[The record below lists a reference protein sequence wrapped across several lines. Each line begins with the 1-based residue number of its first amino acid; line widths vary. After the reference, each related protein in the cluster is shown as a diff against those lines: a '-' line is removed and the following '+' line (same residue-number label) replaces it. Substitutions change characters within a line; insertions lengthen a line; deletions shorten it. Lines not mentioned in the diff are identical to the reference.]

1 MIRIEGQPVTLYET
15 TETGKDEFGTAIYTE
30 SPATVENVLIAP
42 ATEQEVIDT
51 LSLYGKKVVYKL
63 GIPKG
68 DAHDWSAGNR
78 VDFWGEHFRTIG
90 NPTKGI
96 EAMIPLEWHQ
106 IVRVERIENET
117 GN

>member
-15 TETGKDEFGTAIYTE
+15 TETGKDEFGTAVYTE
-30 SPATVENVLIAP
+30 SPVTVENVLIAP
-42 ATEQEVIDT
+42 ATEQEVLDT

-68 DAHDWSAGNR
+68 DAHDWSAGSR

-90 NPTKGI
+90 YPTKGI

-106 IVRVERIENET
+106 IVRVERIENEA